1 MQHFCCRNVLP
12 HTAPLAEVLPHS
24 RRQALP
30 PWFVLLR
37 LCDQARNRLKSGC
50 LILVNKEHLLPVG
63 TLRIP
68 PYFLSTLG
76 FLIQFITVL
85 EEMGTNRE
93 PFPKKSCFQNVTH
106 RGVGLISSLM
116 YCSPNGIY
124 RDLLTHPQ
132 SPHTDQTRSWVWGV
146 PMWLQPKQ
154 VPNSLTR
161 QPDVIKK
168 TSRKGQGSR
177 ERTNL

>member
-1 MQHFCCRNVLP
+1 MVQHFCYRNVFP

-50 LILVNKEHLLPVG
+50 LILVNKERLLPVG
-63 TLRIP
+63 ALRVP
-68 PYFLSTLG
+68 PCFLSTLG
-76 FLIQFITVL
+76 FRIQFITIL

-93 PFPKKSCFQNVTH
+93 PFPKKNVTQ
-106 RGVGLISSLM
+106 RDVGLISSLK
-116 YCSPNGIY
+116 YCSPGVIH

-132 SPHTDQTRSWVWGV
+132 SPHTDQTQSWVWGANV
-146 PMWLQPKQ
+146 ASAQAGSKQPHKT
-154 VPNSLTR
+154 TR
-161 QPDVIKK
+161 P
-168 TSRKGQGSR
+168 REGSGI
-177 ERTNL
+177 T